1 MKRLILASSNVGK
14 LHELRSLLMGHH
26 FHVIPQQVLGISD
39 AEETGLSFVENA
51 ILKARHA
58 ASVGQEIAI
67 ADDSGLCVP
76 ALKGAPGIYSARYS
90 GEHGNHAANNA
101 KLLKAMEHVSY
112 RYAYYV
118 CVLAYVRHA
127 EDPEPI
133 IATGYWHG
141 EIAREPRGKH
151 GFGYDPLFWLPD
163 LGKTV
168 AELADEEKNQMSHR
182 AKALSQLVHLLETHE
197 RV

>member
-1 MKRLILASSNVGK
+1 MKRLVLASSNLGK
-14 LHELRSLLMGHH
+14 LHELRALLASHH
-26 FHVIPQQVLGISD
+26 YNVITQRVLGIAD

-58 ASVGQEIAI
+58 AKHSQELAI

-90 GEHGNHAANNA
+90 GSHSNDSANID
-101 KLLKAMEHVSY
+101 KLLHEMQHVTY
-112 RYAYYV
+112 RHAYYV

-141 EIAREPRGKH
+141 EILRERRGTG
-151 GFGYDPLFWLPD
+151 GFGYDSVFFVPE

-168 AELADEEKNQMSHR
+168 AELNAEEKNQISHR
-182 AKALSQLVHLLETHE
+182 AKALLQLVDLLDHHE
-197 RV
+197 NR